1 MKIKT
6 AQDIAIL
13 IKTERKKQN
22 LTQTE
27 LAGLCNV
34 GLRFIVDIEKAKETC
49 QISKVLKVLDVLGI
63 NINSEE
69 FYRLTFP
76 YKKKLSMTS

>member
-13 IKTERKKQN
+13 IKTERKKQT

-69 FYRLTFP
+69 
-76 YKKKLSMTS
+76 

>member
-6 AQDIAIL
+6 TKDIAIL

-34 GLRFIVDIEKAKETC
+34 GLRFIVDVEAGKETC
-49 QISKVLKVLDVLGI
+49 QIGKVLKVLDVLGI
-63 NINSEE
+63 NLEIKE
-69 FYRLTFP
+69 
-76 YKKKLSMTS
+76 

>member
-6 AQDIAIL
+6 TKDIAIL

-27 LAGLCNV
+27 LAGLCNI
-34 GLRFIVDIEKAKETC
+34 GLRFIVDVEAGKETC
-49 QISKVLKVLDVLGI
+49 QIGKVLKVLDVLGI
-63 NINSEE
+63 NLEIKE
-69 FYRLTFP
+69 
-76 YKKKLSMTS
+76 

>member
-6 AQDIAIL
+6 TKDIAIL

-34 GLRFIVDIEKAKETC
+34 GLRFIVDVEKAKETC

-63 NINSEE
+63 NLEIKE
-69 FYRLTFP
+69 
-76 YKKKLSMTS
+76 

>member
-6 AQDIAIL
+6 TKDIAIL
-13 IKTERKKQN
+13 VKTERKKQN

-34 GLRFIVDIEKAKETC
+34 GLRFIVDVEAGKETC
-49 QISKVLKVLDVLGI
+49 QIGKVLKVLDVLGI

-69 FYRLTFP
+69 
-76 YKKKLSMTS
+76 

>member
-63 NINSEE
+63 NINSEDSL
-69 FYRLTFP
+69 LT
-76 YKKKLSMTS
+76 

>member
-6 AQDIAIL
+6 TKDIAIL

-49 QISKVLKVLDVLGI
+49 QIGKVLKVLDVLGI
-63 NINSEE
+63 NLNSEDSL
-69 FYRLTFP
+69 LT
-76 YKKKLSMTS
+76 

>member
-34 GLRFIVDIEKAKETC
+34 GLRFIVDVEAGKETC
-49 QISKVLKVLDVLGI
+49 QIGKVLKVLDVLGI
-63 NINSEE
+63 NLEIQE
-69 FYRLTFP
+69 
-76 YKKKLSMTS
+76 

>member
-6 AQDIAIL
+6 TKDIAIL
-13 IKTERKKQN
+13 IKAERKKQN

-34 GLRFIVDIEKAKETC
+34 GLRFIVDVEAGKETC
-49 QISKVLKVLDVLGI
+49 QIGKVLKVLDVLGI
-63 NINSEE
+63 NLEIKE
-69 FYRLTFP
+69 
-76 YKKKLSMTS
+76 

>member
-6 AQDIAIL
+6 TKDIAIL

-49 QISKVLKVLDVLGI
+49 QISKVLNVLDVLGI
-63 NINSEE
+63 NLEIKE
-69 FYRLTFP
+69 
-76 YKKKLSMTS
+76 

>member
-6 AQDIAIL
+6 TKNIAIL

-49 QISKVLKVLDVLGI
+49 QISKVLKVLDILGI
-63 NINSEE
+63 NLSAEE
-69 FYRLTFP
+69 
-76 YKKKLSMTS
+76 

>member
-34 GLRFIVDIEKAKETC
+34 GLRFIVDVEAGKETC
-49 QISKVLKVLDVLGI
+49 QIGKVLKVLDVLGI
-63 NINSEE
+63 NLNSEE
-69 FYRLTFP
+69 
-76 YKKKLSMTS
+76 